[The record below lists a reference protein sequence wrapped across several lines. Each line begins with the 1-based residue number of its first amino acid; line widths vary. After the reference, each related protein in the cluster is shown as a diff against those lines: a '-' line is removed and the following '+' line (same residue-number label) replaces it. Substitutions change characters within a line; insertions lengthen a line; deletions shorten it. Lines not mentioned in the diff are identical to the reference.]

1 MRWRVLRNGRN
12 SPASVFDV
20 IVKIV
25 TLFLVLMGV
34 LAMFG
39 KLRVPGAKRLA
50 SAKCPKCG
58 RFKIG
63 KGPCSCTKG
72 LKK

>member
-1 MRWRVLRNGRN
+1 
-12 SPASVFDV
+12 V
-20 IVKIV
+20 IAKIV
-25 TLFLVLMGV
+25 TLFLVFMAV

-39 KLRVPGAKRLA
+39 KLRVPGQKRLA

-63 KGPCSCTKG
+63 KGPCDCKKG
-72 LKK
+72 IKK